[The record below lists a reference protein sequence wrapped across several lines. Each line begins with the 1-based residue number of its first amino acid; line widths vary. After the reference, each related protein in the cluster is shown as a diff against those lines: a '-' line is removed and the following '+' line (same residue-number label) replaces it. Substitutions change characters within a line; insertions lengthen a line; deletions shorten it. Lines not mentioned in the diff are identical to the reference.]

1 MSTSVYPSASTSPT
15 STILPV
21 NSSSVLLDGQLIA
34 NVNGYSTTITGN
46 GGAVTLVANGQGT
59 TSINLYSG
67 PISVSGITISGIATY
82 GINHIA
88 ASVAPNGNFGYA
100 LTSNNGI
107 SVFNTTLTGMTT
119 AISTS
124 GTVLTTITGVLAGQ
138 GSIGTLSSVTFTPDS
153 SLAYITVSGTGYGT
167 NSIVVVNTAT
177 NAVTATI
184 SGSLNYINGTSSS
197 SANPVA
203 IATTV
208 SGTFAYVTNGGSTG
222 IGTNSI
228 SVINTATNTIS
239 TTISGPL
246 TALSGSQG
254 IAITSTVSGQFAYV
268 TNYNNN
274 TISVFNTATNSLAT
288 TISGATTG
296 FNSPSYIA
304 TVSTV
309 SGTWAYVLNSA
320 GSSVSVINTANNT
333 VSTVI
338 SGYYAGFSGSLK
350 SVFTTPSGNY
360 AYLYNQTGNGIIH
373 AINTTTNTLVQ
384 TQSLGYCVI
393 SGINA
398 STNSNFIQSIGITPD
413 GSRMF
418 FPNPASSNTFNVFSN
433 AQNYILTSGTQT
445 LSNILVSGTAVPV
458 LVQAGTNT
466 LANGFVNV
474 PNSVR
479 NGYYLGLPVLWNYY
493 GSGANQYNPITY
505 GTISGVTYIVAMP
518 YTNVNPLI
526 STSSGTTWS
535 LGTQFP
541 SWGLITGGIQTQTPN
556 RWAGPSWGTISGVP
570 YLVSIDSNIQS
581 TSNSISVGLPIYSN
595 NGGTTWKL
603 GVDFNNN
610 LVNSTWT
617 DTAFGTNTFGVNTFV
632 AVGNAN
638 YLAYNTDGVNW
649 QSSSS
654 PAGLQYTTV
663 AALSGYYV
671 ANQNTQGTHLYS
683 QNGTTWSVV
692 SGAAGTGTPATY
704 AIYGSAAGVLNINS
718 VQTSVWMNTIIYTSA
733 GYNYEYATTTPNTW
747 NSRAIPFGGFGTY
760 GIAYGTFNGTQVFVV
775 SAYNSAQ
782 AAYTSNAT
790 TWTLIS
796 MGVAS
801 AYSLGYTGQG
811 FVGLGSNGDGN
822 QPQILQQSQS
832 IPLNFGIYSSPSTI
846 N

>member
-21 NSSSVLLDGQLIA
+21 NSSNVLLDGQLIA

-46 GGAVTLVANGQGT
+46 GGTVTLVANGQGT

-67 PISVSGITISGIATY
+67 PISVSGITISGTATY
-82 GINHIA
+82 GTNHIA

-138 GSIGTLSSVTFTPDS
+138 GSTGTLSSVTFTPDS
-153 SLAYITVSGTGYGT
+153 SLAYITVSGTGYGN

-177 NAVTATI
+177 NAITATI
-184 SGSLNYINGTSSS
+184 SGSLNYINGTSSVS
-197 SANPVA
+197 SNPVA

-208 SGTFAYVTNGGSTG
+208 SGTFAYVTNGGNTG
-222 IGTNSI
+222 TGNNSI

-268 TNYNNN
+268 TNYGNN
-274 TISVFNTATNSLAT
+274 TVSVFNTATNSIAT
-288 TISGATTG
+288 IISGTTTG
-296 FNSPSYIA
+296 FYQPSYIA

-320 GSSVSVINTANNT
+320 GASVSVINTANNT

-338 SGYYAGFSGSLK
+338 SGYYAGFNNSLK

-393 SGINA
+393 SGINT
-398 STNSNFIQSIGITPD
+398 STNSNYIQSIGLTPD

-418 FPNPASSNTFNVFSN
+418 FPNPTSTNTFNVFSN
-433 AQNYILTSGTQT
+433 AQNYILTSGTPT

-458 LVQAGTNT
+458 LVQAGTNA

-479 NGYYLGLPVLWNYY
+479 NGYYSGLPVLWNGF
-493 GSGANQYNPITY
+493 GSGANLYNPITY
-505 GTISGVTYIVAMP
+505 GTISGVTYVVAMP
-518 YTNVNPLI
+518 YGNVNPLV

-541 SWGLITGGIQTQTPN
+541 SYGLKAGGQQTQTPN
-556 RWAGPSWGTISGVP
+556 RWAGPSWGTIGGVP
-570 YLVSIDSNIQS
+570 YLVSIDSNLPS
-581 TSNSISVGLPIYSN
+581 AGNGLSVGMPIYSN
-595 NGGTTWKL
+595 NGGVTWKL
-603 GVDFNNN
+603 GVDFNGV
-610 LVNSTWT
+610 LAANSWT
-617 DTAFGTNTFGVNTFV
+617 DTAFGTSTFGVNTFV
-632 AVGNAN
+632 AVGNATYIAYSTDGIN
-638 YLAYNTDGVNW
+638 WQYSSNPVASGYNTV
-649 QSSSS
+649 
-654 PAGLQYTTV
+654 T
-663 AALSGYYV
+663 ALSGYYV
-671 ANQNTQGTHLYS
+671 ANQYYQGTHLYS
-683 QNGTTWSVV
+683 QNGTTWTVV
-692 SGAAGTGTPATY
+692 SGASSTGLTNSYP
-704 AIYGSAAGVLNINS
+704 IYGSAAGVLNINS
-718 VQTSVWMNTIIYTSA
+718 VQTSVWMNTIFYTNI
-733 GYNYEYATTTPNTW
+733 GYNYEYATGTPTSW
-747 NSRAIPFGGFGTY
+747 TSSTLPFTNNAF

-775 SAYNSAQ
+775 ISSITSQ

-796 MGVAS
+796 TGATGN
-801 AYSLGYTGQG
+801 YNLGYTGQG
-811 FVGLGSNGDGN
+811 FVGLAYGGGN